1 MAKVDLVVDKAIR
14 VEDKPSLNLIK
25 QGFLRNSLFG
35 AIADVIVI
43 LDSPTEEPKR
53 SLVSLIGCGK
63 GSFATPMEADEFI
76 CRERDSRVL

>member
-1 MAKVDLVVDKAIR
+1 MAKVALVVDKVITAD
-14 VEDKPSLNLIK
+14 DKPSLHLIK

-43 LDSPTEEPKR
+43 LDSPTEEPKK
-53 SLVSLIGCGK
+53 SLVSLIGRGK
-63 GSFATPMEADEFI
+63 GSFATPVEADEFI